1 MNLLELF
8 ARTLDVTLPVF
19 AMVFVGLGLK
29 QLKWIDSAFV
39 STASALVFKAT
50 LPTLIFL
57 SLIKADLSVAL
68 DVSLLVFF
76 AAATLGQ
83 FLLSWAWAHYRV
95 PRSDRGVYVQGAF
108 RGNCGVVGLALAAGM
123 YGNYGLSAGSLLL
136 GVVIVMYNAL
146 SVVVLAFYQP
156 GQSTDWR
163 SLLKHVVTNP
173 LIISVF
179 AALPFTALSI
189 PLPSWLI
196 TSGDYFASLTLP
208 LALICI
214 GATLS
219 VSSMRNSSQ
228 VALSASVMKMVLLPV
243 VATAAAWLLGFSGE
257 QLGLLFLFF
266 ASPSAAASFVMVK
279 AIGGN
284 VALAANIIAIT
295 TLMASITVTLGVF
308 TLRLLGWI

>member
-19 AMVFVGLGLK
+19 AMVFVGLILK
-29 QLKWIDSAFV
+29 RLKWIDSAFV
-39 STASALVFKAT
+39 STASALVFRAT

-57 SLIKADLSVAL
+57 SLVKADLSVAL
-68 DVSLLVFF
+68 DVSLMVFF
-76 AAATLGQ
+76 AVATLGQ
-83 FLLSWAWAHYRV
+83 FLLSWVWAHYCVVREN
-95 PRSDRGVYVQGAF
+95 RGIYVQGAF

-146 SVVVLAFYQP
+146 SVVVLATYQP

-163 SLLKHVVTNP
+163 SLLKHVATNP

-179 AALPFTALSI
+179 AALPFTAFSI
-189 PLPSWLI
+189 PLPSWLV

-219 VSSMRNSSQ
+219 ASSIRDSRQ
-228 VALSASVMKMVLLPV
+228 VALGASLMKMVTLPV
-243 VATAAAWLLGFSGE
+243 ISTVAAWLLGFSGA

-266 ASPSAAASFVMVK
+266 ASPTAAASFVMVK

-284 VALAANIIAIT
+284 VALSANIIAIT